1 MTIRHCP
8 TAGQTVGP
16 FFHRGLSWASSGS
29 RADDVALG
37 TIVVEGTVEDGV
49 GDPLPAWLVE
59 AWVPHAVAD
68 EAAAGRA
75 TPGFRR
81 LMSDRH
87 GLFAFRVPRPE
98 AGQPA
103 AFVTLFGVGLT
114 RHHFTVVFLENT
126 AGVPSILDDVARE
139 RRSTLVAERMS
150 DDRYRWIIRTQGD
163 RETVFFDY
171 R

>member
-1 MTIRHCP
+1 MTIRNPP
-8 TAGQTVGP
+8 TPAQTVGP

-29 RADDVALG
+29 RADDAALG
-37 TIVVEGTVEDGV
+37 TIVVEGTVEDGR
-49 GDPLPAWLVE
+49 GDPLPAWLIE
-59 AWVPHAVAD
+59 AWVPQAVAG
-68 EAAAGRA
+68 EAAARSA

-81 LMSDRH
+81 LMSDASRR
-87 GLFAFRVPRPE
+87 FEFRVPRPE

-103 AFVTLFGVGLT
+103 AFITLFGVGLT

-126 AGVPSILDDVARE
+126 AGVPSILDDVASE